1 MARSFG
7 PGSLDR
13 HNSGRLTLMD
23 ESAFRPNDAGL
34 HWAVSAL
41 FDDFVDVNM
50 SELPDALPD
59 EGMGPK
65 DALAMLAPSILGQGR
80 DLSAA
85 GFFAHMDPPTPWVT
99 WAASLWT
106 ASKNQNLLHPDTAP
120 QAREMEQRVIGWL
133 APYFGQSG
141 GHFTPGSTVANV
153 TAIWAAREIGAQS
166 VVAGAGAHLSVRKAA
181 HLLNMP
187 FRVVENWSDPGDVSA
202 SVVVLTA
209 GTTSTGEIEPLAAAP
224 DALWRHADAAWS
236 GPLRLSQQHSHL
248 LDGIDDF
255 DSVAVSAHK
264 WLFQPK
270 ESALI
275 LFADHQSAH
284 ESISVDGAYLAVP
297 NVGVLGSHG
306 AAAAPLLATL
316 LAYGRNGIAQMLDQ
330 SMELADWLH
339 DLAEAS
345 DDFVVRSR
353 PHTGVLCWRH
363 RTVAPDAIKQH
374 LTDDAFISTTTV
386 DGEPWLRS
394 VAANPL
400 ANPEYVFQAARQAAE
415 AATTGNQ
422 ATP

>member
-1 MARSFG
+1 
-7 PGSLDR
+7 
-13 HNSGRLTLMD
+13 MD
-23 ESAFRPNDAGL
+23 ESAFRPNEAGL

-41 FDDFVDVNM
+41 FDDFANLDVY
-50 SELPDALPD
+50 ELPDTLPN
-59 EGMGPK
+59 EGMGPE
-65 DALAMLAPSILGQGR
+65 DALAKLAPSILGQGR
-80 DLSAA
+80 DLSAP

-106 ASKNQNLLHPDTAP
+106 ASRNQNLLHPDTAP
-120 QAREMEQRVIGWL
+120 HAREMEHLVIGWL

-141 GHFTPGSTVANV
+141 GHLTPGSTVANL
-153 TAIWAAREIGAQS
+153 TAVWAAREIGAEN
-166 VVAGAGAHLSVRKAA
+166 VVAGVGAHLSVRKAA
-181 HLLNMP
+181 HLLGMP
-187 FRVVENWSDPGDVSA
+187 FRVIENWSDPGDVSA

-209 GTTSTGEIEPLAAAP
+209 GTTSTGEIEPLEAAP

-275 LFADHQSAH
+275 LFADHESAH

-306 AAAAPLLATL
+306 ATAAPLLATL
-316 LAYGRNGIAQMLDQ
+316 LAYGRSGIARMLDQ
-330 SMELADWLH
+330 SMELANRLH

-363 RTVAPDAIKQH
+363 RTVAPNTIKRH
-374 LTDDAFISTTTV
+374 LPDDALISMTTV

-400 ANPEYVFQAARQAAE
+400 ASPEYVLRAARTAAE
-415 AATTGNQ
+415 AATAVGQ
-422 ATP
+422 ATH